1 MAQQQLDE
9 ISAKLAASVGR
20 QRLKQGQGLQDALST
35 PGLSPHLRKGL
46 KHVTNRAFSRSKKAY
61 EYAFRKNVARGEAM
75 GKNLEEMATDQQGS
89 DYRSQA
95 AKQTL
100 DMAAAA
106 KKLKKGVTMREQFS
120 PIGDVITLVANQQPG
135 EATTVLTDL
144 LSVRISD
151 SLASRKQEIA
161 QSLFAPSADTLEE
174 AKKKEKKTE
183 TVGEYILRGGRIT
196 TARPHKAHGAPG
208 PQKIKV
214 PFRMGKSAMREEIQ
228 QLDEQPT
235 RKHFQQVASIIKSN
249 PDATKRQELAN
260 HHAAVFALQN
270 PRFSHE
276 KFHAAVGTKYK

>member
-1 MAQQQLDE
+1 
-9 ISAKLAASVGR
+9 
-20 QRLKQGQGLQDALST
+20 
-35 PGLSPHLRKGL
+35 
-46 KHVTNRAFSRSKKAY
+46 
-61 EYAFRKNVARGEAM
+61 
-75 GKNLEEMATDQQGS
+75 MATDQQAS

-214 PFRMGKSAMREEIQ
+214 PYRMGGKAVQEEAEE
-228 QLDEQPT
+228 LDEMST
-235 RKHFQQVASIIKSN
+235 RKDFQQVADVIKAH
-249 PDATKRQELAN
+249 PDAAKRKELAA
-260 HHAAVFALQN
+260 HHSGIFKAQN
-270 PRFSHE
+270 PRFDH
-276 KFHAAVGTKYK
+276 KRFYAAANAGEPGV